1 MLSLNTKK
9 SIYMKNSRRK
19 FIQNAS
25 LAIMGAS
32 LKPSA
37 LWSNTNMVA
46 SKNLI
51 GVQLYSVR
59 EDMLK
64 NPMETLT
71 ALSKMG
77 IEYVEHAN
85 YINRKFYG
93 WTATEFKKVLGGLGL
108 KMPSGHTVMDATH
121 YDKSKKDFT
130 DDWKRTVE
138 DAAVMGQT
146 YVISPSIDDNLRN
159 TYDGLMQQLD
169 IFNQSGELCK
179 ASGMKFG
186 YHNHDFEFKEKLNGI
201 LMYDLILQHTD
212 PNLMVHQLDFGN
224 MYGAGGRAAEWINK
238 YPGRFQSLHIK
249 DEMKAANGKGEMND
263 GYEST
268 ILGDGVVDPKSIA
281 LLAKKIGGAHH
292 YIIEQE
298 SYQGISP
305 LDCVKINLERMKT
318 WGI

>member
-1 MLSLNTKK
+1 
-9 SIYMKNSRRK
+9 MKNSRRK

-37 LWSNTNMVA
+37 LWANTSFVA

-51 GVQLYSVR
+51 GVQLYTVR
-59 EDMLK
+59 EDMKK
-64 NPMETLT
+64 NPMATLT

-93 WTATEFKKVLGGLGL
+93 WTATEFKKVLDGLGI

-130 DDWKRTVE
+130 DIWKRTVE
-138 DAAVMGQT
+138 DAAVMGQA
-146 YVISPSIDDNLRN
+146 YVISPSIDDNLRS
-159 TYDGLMQQLD
+159 TYDGLMQQLE
-169 IFNQSGELCK
+169 IFNKSGELCK

-186 YHNHDFEFKEKLNGI
+186 YHNHDFEFKEKLNGT
-201 LMYDLILQHTD
+201 LMYDLILQNTD
-212 PNLMVHQLDFGN
+212 PNLVVHQLDFGN
-224 MYGAGGRAAEWINK
+224 MYGSGGRAAEWINK

-268 ILGDGVVDPKSIA
+268 TLGDGVVDPKSIA

-298 SYQGISP
+298 SYQGKAP
-305 LDCVKINLERMKT
+305 LDCVKIDLERIKT

>member
-1 MLSLNTKK
+1 
-9 SIYMKNSRRK
+9 MKNSRRK

-25 LAIMGAS
+25 LAILGAS

-37 LWSNTNMVA
+37 LWSSTNNVA

-59 EDMLK
+59 EDMYK
-64 NPMETLT
+64 KPMETLT

-77 IEYVEHAN
+77 FEYVEHAN
-85 YINRKFYG
+85 YMNRKFYG
-93 WTATEFKKVLGGLGL
+93 WTATEFKKVLDGLGM
-108 KMPSGHTVMDATH
+108 KMPSGHTVMTKNHWDNT
-121 YDKSKKDFT
+121 KKDFT
-130 DDWKRTVE
+130 DAWKLTVE
-138 DAAVMGQT
+138 DAAIVGQE
-146 YVISPSIDDNLRN
+146 YVISPSMDNKLRS
-159 TYDGLMQQLD
+159 TYDGLMQQID
-169 IFNQSGELCK
+169 AFNKSGELCK

-186 YHNHDFEFKEKLNGI
+186 YHNHDFEFKEKLNGT

-212 PNLMVHQLDFGN
+212 PNLVVHQLDFGN
-224 MYGAGGRAAEWINK
+224 MYGAGARGAEWINK
-238 YPGRFQSLHIK
+238 YPGRFQSLHVK
-249 DEMKAANGKGEMND
+249 DEIKAANGKGEMND

-268 ILGDGVVDPKSIA
+268 ILGEGVVDPKAIA

-298 SYQGISP
+298 SYQGKSP

>member
-1 MLSLNTKK
+1 
-9 SIYMKNSRRK
+9 MKNSRRK

-37 LWSNTNMVA
+37 LWSSTNNVA

-59 EDMLK
+59 EDMFKKPL
-64 NPMETLT
+64 ETLT

-77 IEYVEHAN
+77 IENVEHAN
-85 YINRKFYG
+85 YVNRKFYG
-93 WTATEFKKVLGGLGL
+93 WTAKEFKKVLDGLGI

-121 YDKSKKDFT
+121 WDKSKKDFT
-130 DDWKRTVE
+130 DVWKHTVE

-146 YVISPSIDDNLRN
+146 YVISPSIDDKLRS
-159 TYDGLMQQLD
+159 TYDGLMQQLEV
-169 IFNQSGELCK
+169 FNKSGELCK

-186 YHNHDFEFKEKLNGI
+186 YHNHDFEFKEKLNGT
-201 LMYDLILQHTD
+201 LMYDLILQNTD
-212 PNLMVHQLDFGN
+212 PNLVVHQLDFGN
-224 MYGAGGRAAEWINK
+224 MYGAGGRAAEWVKK
-238 YPGRFQSLHIK
+238 YPGRFQSLHVK
-249 DEMKAANGKGEMND
+249 DEIKAEKGEMND

-298 SYQGISP
+298 SYQNSTP
-305 LDCVKINLERMKT
+305 LESVRKDFEVMKS
-318 WGI
+318 WGY

>member
-1 MLSLNTKK
+1 
-9 SIYMKNSRRK
+9 MKNSRRK

-37 LWSNTNMVA
+37 LWSSTNNVA

-59 EDMLK
+59 EDMFKKPL
-64 NPMETLT
+64 ETLT

-77 IEYVEHAN
+77 IENVEHAN
-85 YINRKFYG
+85 YVNRKFYG
-93 WTATEFKKVLGGLGL
+93 WTAKEFKKVLDGLGI

-121 YDKSKKDFT
+121 WDKSKKDFT
-130 DDWKRTVE
+130 DVWKHTVE

-146 YVISPSIDDNLRN
+146 YVISPSIDDKLRS
-159 TYDGLMQQLD
+159 TYDGLMQQLEV
-169 IFNQSGELCK
+169 FNKSGELCK

-186 YHNHDFEFKEKLNGI
+186 YHNHDFEFKEKLNGT
-201 LMYDLILQHTD
+201 LMYDLILQNTD
-212 PNLMVHQLDFGN
+212 PNLVVHQLDFGN
-224 MYGAGGRAAEWINK
+224 MYGAGGRAAEWVKK
-238 YPGRFQSLHIK
+238 YPGRFQSLHVK
-249 DEMKAANGKGEMND
+249 DEIKAEKGEMND

-298 SYQGISP
+298 SYQGKAP
-305 LDCVKINLERMKT
+305 LDCVKIDLERMKT

>member
-1 MLSLNTKK
+1 
-9 SIYMKNSRRK
+9 MKNSRRK

-25 LAIMGAS
+25 LAFMGAS
-32 LKPSA
+32 LQPSS
-37 LWSNTNMVA
+37 LWSNTNNVA
-46 SKNLI
+46 AKNII

-59 EDMLK
+59 VDMLK
-64 NPMETLT
+64 NPMATLT

-85 YINRKFYG
+85 YINRKCYG
-93 WTATEFKKVLGGLGL
+93 WTAKEFKKVLDGLGL

-130 DDWKRTVE
+130 DVWKRTVE

-146 YVISPSIDDNLRN
+146 YVISPSIDDDLRS

-169 IFNQSGELCK
+169 IFNKSGELCK
-179 ASGMKFG
+179 ESGMKFG

-201 LMYDLILQHTD
+201 LMYDLILQNTD
-212 PNLMVHQLDFGN
+212 PNLVVHQLDFGN

-249 DEMKAANGKGEMND
+249 DEMKALNGKGEMND

-268 ILGDGVVDPKSIA
+268 ILGDGVVNPKSIA

-298 SYQGISP
+298 SYQGKSP

>member
-1 MLSLNTKK
+1 
-9 SIYMKNSRRK
+9 MKNSRRK

-37 LWSNTNMVA
+37 LWANTSFVA

-51 GVQLYSVR
+51 GVQLYTVR
-59 EDMLK
+59 EDMKK
-64 NPMETLT
+64 NPMATLT

-93 WTATEFKKVLGGLGL
+93 WTATEFKKVLDGLGI

-130 DDWKRTVE
+130 DIWKRTVE
-138 DAAVMGQT
+138 DAAVMGQA
-146 YVISPSIDDNLRN
+146 YVISPSIDDNLRS
-159 TYDGLMQQLD
+159 TYDGLMQQLE
-169 IFNQSGELCK
+169 IFNKSGELCK
-179 ASGMKFG
+179 ASCMKFG
-186 YHNHDFEFKEKLNGI
+186 YHNHDFEFKEKLNGT

-212 PNLMVHQLDFGN
+212 PNLVVHQLDFGN

-238 YPGRFQSLHIK
+238 YPGRFQSLHVK
-249 DEMKAANGKGEMND
+249 DEIKAEKGEMND

-268 ILGDGVVDPKSIA
+268 ILGEGVVDPKSIA

-298 SYQGISP
+298 SYQGKAP
-305 LDCVKINLERMKT
+305 LDCVKKDLAIMKT

>member
-1 MLSLNTKK
+1 
-9 SIYMKNSRRK
+9 MKNSRRK

-32 LKPSA
+32 LQPSS
-37 LWSNTNMVA
+37 LWSSTNNLA
-46 SKNLI
+46 KKNII

-59 EDMLK
+59 ADMLK

-85 YINRKFYG
+85 YVNRKCYG
-93 WTATEFKKVLGGLGL
+93 WTATEFKKVLDSLGI

-121 YDKSKKDFT
+121 YDKSKKNFT
-130 DDWKRTVE
+130 DAWKRTVE
-138 DAAVMGQT
+138 DAAIMGQT
-146 YVISPSIDDNLRN
+146 YVISPSIDDDLRN

-169 IFNQSGELCK
+169 IFNKSGELCK

-186 YHNHDFEFKEKLNGI
+186 YHNHDFEFKEKLNGT

-212 PNLMVHQLDFGN
+212 PNLVVHQLDFGN

-298 SYQGISP
+298 SYQGKSP

>member
-1 MLSLNTKK
+1 
-9 SIYMKNSRRK
+9 MKNSRRK

-37 LWSNTNMVA
+37 LWSSTNNVA

-59 EDMLK
+59 EDMFKKPL
-64 NPMETLT
+64 ETLT
-71 ALSKMG
+71 ALSKIG
-77 IEYVEHAN
+77 FEFVEHAN
-85 YINRKFYG
+85 YVNRKFYG
-93 WTATEFKKVLGGLGL
+93 WTAKEFKKVLDGLGI

-121 YDKSKKDFT
+121 WDKSKKDFT
-130 DDWKRTVE
+130 DVWKHTVE
-138 DAAVMGQT
+138 DAAVMGQS
-146 YVISPSIDDNLRN
+146 YVISPSIDDKLRS
-159 TYDGLMQQLD
+159 TYDGLMQQLEV
-169 IFNQSGELCK
+169 FNKSGELCK

-186 YHNHDFEFKEKLNGI
+186 YHNHDFEFKEKLNGT
-201 LMYDLILQHTD
+201 LMYDLILQNTD
-212 PNLMVHQLDFGN
+212 PNLVVHQLDFGN
-224 MYGAGGRAAEWINK
+224 MYGAGGRAAEWVKK
-238 YPGRFQSLHIK
+238 YPGRFQSLHVK
-249 DEMKAANGKGEMND
+249 DEIKAEKGEMND

-298 SYQGISP
+298 SYQGKAP
-305 LDCVKINLERMKT
+305 LDCVKIDLERMKT

>member
-1 MLSLNTKK
+1 
-9 SIYMKNSRRK
+9 MKNSRRK

-25 LAIMGAS
+25 LAILGAS

-37 LWSNTNMVA
+37 LWSSTNMVA

-59 EDMLK
+59 EDMYK
-64 NPMETLT
+64 KPMETLT

-77 IEYVEHAN
+77 FEFVEHAN
-85 YINRKFYG
+85 YVNRKFYG

-108 KMPSGHTVMDATH
+108 KMPSGHTVMNASHWDNA
-121 YDKSKKDFT
+121 KKDFT
-130 DDWKRTVE
+130 DVWKHTVE
-138 DAAVMGQT
+138 DAAVMGQS
-146 YVISPSIDDNLRN
+146 YVISPSIDDKLRS
-159 TYDGLMQQLD
+159 TYDGLMQQLE
-169 IFNQSGELCK
+169 IFNKSGELCK

-186 YHNHDFEFKEKLNGI
+186 YHNHDFEFKEKLNGQ
-201 LMYDLILQHTD
+201 LMYDIILQHTD
-212 PNLMVHQLDFGN
+212 PNLVVHQLDFGN

-238 YPGRFQSLHIK
+238 YPGRFQSLHVK
-249 DEMKAANGKGEMND
+249 DEIKAEKGEMND

-298 SYQGISP
+298 SYQGKSP
-305 LDCVKINLERMKT
+305 LDCVKIDLERIKT

>member
-1 MLSLNTKK
+1 
-9 SIYMKNSRRK
+9 MKNSRRK

-37 LWSNTNMVA
+37 LWSSTNNVA

-59 EDMLK
+59 EDMFKKPL
-64 NPMETLT
+64 ETLT

-77 IEYVEHAN
+77 FEFVEHAN
-85 YINRKFYG
+85 YVNRKFYG
-93 WTATEFKKVLGGLGL
+93 WAAPEFKKVLDGLGL
-108 KMPSGHTVMDATH
+108 KMPSGHTVMNASH
-121 YDKSKKDFT
+121 WDKSKKDFT
-130 DDWKRTVE
+130 TSWKQTVE

-146 YVISPSIDDNLRN
+146 YVISPSIDDKLRS
-159 TYDGLMQQLD
+159 TYDGLMQQLEV
-169 IFNQSGELCK
+169 FNKSGELCK

-186 YHNHDFEFKEKLNGI
+186 YHNHDFEFKEKLNST
-201 LMYDLILQHTD
+201 LMYDLILQNTD
-212 PNLMVHQLDFGN
+212 PNLVVHQLDFGN
-224 MYGAGGRAAEWINK
+224 MYGAGGRAAEWVKK
-238 YPGRFQSLHIK
+238 YPGRFQSLHVK
-249 DEMKAANGKGEMND
+249 DEIKAEKGEMND

-298 SYQGISP
+298 SYQGKAP
-305 LDCVKINLERMKT
+305 LDCVKIDLERMKT

>member
-1 MLSLNTKK
+1 
-9 SIYMKNSRRK
+9 MKNSRRK
-19 FIQNAS
+19 FIQNAT
-25 LAIMGAS
+25 LAIVGAS

-37 LWSNTNMVA
+37 LWSSTNVVA

-59 EDMLK
+59 DDMYK
-64 NPMETLT
+64 KPMETLT

-77 IEYVEHAN
+77 FEYVEHAN
-85 YINRKFYG
+85 YMNRKFYG
-93 WTATEFKKVLGGLGL
+93 WTATEFKKVLDGLGI

-121 YDKSKKDFT
+121 WDKSKKDFT
-130 DDWKRTVE
+130 DVWKHTVE
-138 DAAVMGQT
+138 DAAVMGQS
-146 YVISPSIDDNLRN
+146 YVISPSIDDKLRS
-159 TYDGLMQQLD
+159 TYDGLMQQLE
-169 IFNQSGELCK
+169 IFNKSGELCK

-186 YHNHDFEFKEKLNGI
+186 YHNHDFEFKEKLNGQ
-201 LMYDLILQHTD
+201 LMYDIILQHTD
-212 PNLMVHQLDFGN
+212 PNLVVHQLDFGN
-224 MYGAGGRAAEWINK
+224 MYGAGGRAAQWVSK

-249 DEMKAANGKGEMND
+249 DEIKAEKGEMND

-268 ILGDGVVDPKSIA
+268 TLGDGVVDPKAVA

-298 SYQGISP
+298 SYQGKAP
-305 LDCVKINLERMKT
+305 LDCVKIDLERIKT

>member
-1 MLSLNTKK
+1 
-9 SIYMKNSRRK
+9 MKNSRRK

-37 LWSNTNMVA
+37 LWSSTNNVA

-59 EDMLK
+59 EDMFKKPL
-64 NPMETLT
+64 ETLT

-77 IEYVEHAN
+77 FEFVEHAN
-85 YINRKFYG
+85 YVNRKFYG
-93 WTATEFKKVLGGLGL
+93 WAAPEFKKVLDGLGI

-121 YDKSKKDFT
+121 WDKSKKDFT
-130 DDWKRTVE
+130 TSWKQTVE

-146 YVISPSIDDNLRN
+146 YVISPSIDDKLRS
-159 TYDGLMQQLD
+159 TYDGLMQQLEV
-169 IFNQSGELCK
+169 FNKSGELCK

-186 YHNHDFEFKEKLNGI
+186 YHNHDFEFKEKLNGT
-201 LMYDLILQHTD
+201 LMYDLILQNTD
-212 PNLMVHQLDFGN
+212 PNLVVHQLDFGN
-224 MYGAGGRAAEWINK
+224 MYGAGGRAAEWVKK
-238 YPGRFQSLHIK
+238 YPGRFQSLHVK
-249 DEMKAANGKGEMND
+249 DEIKAEKGEMND

-298 SYQGISP
+298 SYQGKAP
-305 LDCVKINLERMKT
+305 LDCVKIDLERMKT

>member
-1 MLSLNTKK
+1 
-9 SIYMKNSRRK
+9 MKNSRRK

-32 LKPSA
+32 LQPST
-37 LWSNTNMVA
+37 LWSSTNNLA
-46 SKNLI
+46 KKNLI

-59 EDMLK
+59 ADMLK

-93 WTATEFKKVLGGLGL
+93 WTASEFKKVLEGLGL

-159 TYDGLMQQLD
+159 TYDGLMQQLE
-169 IFNQSGELCK
+169 IFNKSGELCK
-179 ASGMKFG
+179 ANGMKFG
-186 YHNHDFEFKEKLNGI
+186 YHNHDFEFKEKLNGT

-212 PNLMVHQLDFGN
+212 PNLVVHQLDFGN

-238 YPGRFQSLHIK
+238 YPGRFQSLHVK
-249 DEMKAANGKGEMND
+249 DEIKVAKGEMND

-268 ILGDGVVDPKSIA
+268 ILGEGVVDPKSIA

-298 SYQGISP
+298 SYQGKSP

>member
-1 MLSLNTKK
+1 
-9 SIYMKNSRRK
+9 MKNSRRK

-37 LWSNTNMVA
+37 LWSSTNNVA

-59 EDMLK
+59 EDMFKKPL
-64 NPMETLT
+64 ETLT
-71 ALSKMG
+71 ALSKIG
-77 IEYVEHAN
+77 FEFVEHAN
-85 YINRKFYG
+85 YVNRKFYG
-93 WTATEFKKVLGGLGL
+93 WAAPEFKKVLDGLGI

-121 YDKSKKDFT
+121 WDKSKKDFT
-130 DDWKRTVE
+130 DVWKHTVE
-138 DAAVMGQT
+138 DAAVMGQS
-146 YVISPSIDDNLRN
+146 YVISPSIDDKLRS
-159 TYDGLMQQLD
+159 TYDGLMQQLEV
-169 IFNQSGELCK
+169 FNKSGELCK

-186 YHNHDFEFKEKLNGI
+186 YHNHDFEFKEKLNGT
-201 LMYDLILQHTD
+201 LMYDLILQNTD
-212 PNLMVHQLDFGN
+212 PNLVVHQLDFGN
-224 MYGAGGRAAEWINK
+224 MYGAGGRAAEWVKK
-238 YPGRFQSLHIK
+238 YPGRFQSLHVK
-249 DEMKAANGKGEMND
+249 DEIKAEKGEMND

-298 SYQGISP
+298 SYQGKAP
-305 LDCVKINLERMKT
+305 LDCVKIDLERMKT

>member
-1 MLSLNTKK
+1 
-9 SIYMKNSRRK
+9 MKNSRRK

-37 LWSNTNMVA
+37 LWSSTNNVA

-59 EDMLK
+59 EDMFKKPL
-64 NPMETLT
+64 ETLT

-77 IEYVEHAN
+77 FEFVEHAN
-85 YINRKFYG
+85 YVNRKFYG
-93 WTATEFKKVLGGLGL
+93 WAAPEFKKILDGLGL
-108 KMPSGHTVMDATH
+108 KMPSGHTVMNASH
-121 YDKSKKDFT
+121 WDKSKKDFT
-130 DDWKRTVE
+130 TAWKQTVE

-146 YVISPSIDDNLRN
+146 YVISPSIDDKLRS
-159 TYDGLMQQLD
+159 TYDGLMQQLEV
-169 IFNQSGELCK
+169 FNKSGELCK

-186 YHNHDFEFKEKLNGI
+186 YHNHDFEFKEKLNGT
-201 LMYDLILQHTD
+201 LMYDLILQNTD
-212 PNLMVHQLDFGN
+212 PNLVVHQLDFGN
-224 MYGAGGRAAEWINK
+224 MYGAGGRAAEWVKK
-238 YPGRFQSLHIK
+238 YPGRFQSLHVK
-249 DEMKAANGKGEMND
+249 DEIKAEKGEMND

-298 SYQGISP
+298 SYQGKAP
-305 LDCVKINLERMKT
+305 LDCVKIDLERMKT

>member
-1 MLSLNTKK
+1 
-9 SIYMKNSRRK
+9 MKNSRRK

-25 LAIMGAS
+25 LAFMGAS
-32 LKPSA
+32 LQPSS
-37 LWSNTNMVA
+37 LWSNTNNVA
-46 SKNLI
+46 AKNII

-59 EDMLK
+59 VDMLK
-64 NPMETLT
+64 NPMSTLT

-85 YINRKFYG
+85 YINRKCYG
-93 WTATEFKKVLGGLGL
+93 WTAKEFKKVLDGLGL

-130 DDWKRTVE
+130 DVWKRTVE

-146 YVISPSIDDNLRN
+146 YVISPSIDDDLRS

-169 IFNQSGELCK
+169 IFNKSGELCK

-201 LMYDLILQHTD
+201 LMYDLILQNTD
-212 PNLMVHQLDFGN
+212 PNLVVHQLDFGN

-249 DEMKAANGKGEMND
+249 DEMKALNGKGEMND

-268 ILGDGVVDPKSIA
+268 ILGDGVVNPKSIA

-298 SYQGISP
+298 SYQGKSP

>member
-1 MLSLNTKK
+1 
-9 SIYMKNSRRK
+9 MKNSRRK

-25 LAIMGAS
+25 LAFMGAS
-32 LKPSA
+32 LQPSS
-37 LWSNTNMVA
+37 LWSSTNNVA
-46 SKNLI
+46 TKNII

-59 EDMLK
+59 VDMLK
-64 NPMETLT
+64 NPMATLT

-85 YINRKFYG
+85 YINRKCYG
-93 WTATEFKKVLGGLGL
+93 WTATEFKKVLDGLGL

-130 DDWKRTVE
+130 DVWKRTVE

-146 YVISPSIDDNLRN
+146 YVISPSIDDDLRS
-159 TYDGLMQQLD
+159 TYDGLMQQLE
-169 IFNQSGELCK
+169 IFNKSGELCK
-179 ASGMKFG
+179 ANGMKFG
-186 YHNHDFEFKEKLNGI
+186 YHNHDFEFKEKLNGT

-212 PNLMVHQLDFGN
+212 SNLVVHQLDFGN

-238 YPGRFQSLHIK
+238 YPGRIQSLHIK
-249 DEMKAANGKGEMND
+249 DEMKALNGKGEMND

-298 SYQGISP
+298 SYQGRSP

>member
-1 MLSLNTKK
+1 
-9 SIYMKNSRRK
+9 MKNTRRK

-25 LAIMGAS
+25 LAILGAS

-37 LWSNTNMVA
+37 LWANTSFAA

-59 EDMLK
+59 EDMYK
-64 NPMETLT
+64 KPMETLT

-77 IEYVEHAN
+77 FEFVEHAN
-85 YINRKFYG
+85 YVNRKFYG
-93 WTATEFKKVLGGLGL
+93 WEAPEFKKVLDGLGL
-108 KMPSGHTVMDATH
+108 KMPSGHTVMGTKHWDNT
-121 YDKSKKDFT
+121 KKDFT

-146 YVISPSIDDNLRN
+146 YVISPSMDDKLRS
-159 TYDGLMQQLD
+159 TYDGLMLQLD
-169 IFNQSGELCK
+169 VFNKSGELCK

-186 YHNHDFEFKEKLNGI
+186 YHNHDFEFKEKLNGT

-212 PNLMVHQLDFGN
+212 PNLVVHQLDFGN
-224 MYGAGGRAAEWINK
+224 MYGSGGRAAEWVSK
-238 YPGRFQSLHIK
+238 YPGRFQSLHVK
-249 DEMKAANGKGEMND
+249 DEIKSEKGKGEMND

-268 ILGDGVVDPKSIA
+268 ILGEGVVDPKSIA

-292 YIIEQE
+292 FIIEQE
-298 SYQGISP
+298 SYQGMTP
-305 LDCVKINLERMKT
+305 LDSVKKDLAIMKT

>member
-1 MLSLNTKK
+1 
-9 SIYMKNSRRK
+9 MKNSRRK

-37 LWSNTNMVA
+37 LWSSTNMVA

-59 EDMLK
+59 EDMFKKPL
-64 NPMETLT
+64 ETLT

-77 IEYVEHAN
+77 IENVEHAN
-85 YINRKFYG
+85 YVNRKFYG
-93 WTATEFKKVLGGLGL
+93 WTATEFKKVLDGLGI
-108 KMPSGHTVMDATH
+108 KMPSGHTVMNATH
-121 YDKSKKDFT
+121 WDKSKKDFT
-130 DDWKRTVE
+130 DVWKRTVE
-138 DAAVMGQT
+138 DAAIMGQS
-146 YVISPSIDDNLRN
+146 YVISPSIDDKLRS
-159 TYDGLMQQLD
+159 TYDGLMQQLE
-169 IFNQSGELCK
+169 IFNKSGELCK

-186 YHNHDFEFKEKLNGI
+186 YHNHDFEFKEKLNGQ
-201 LMYDLILQHTD
+201 LMYDIILQHTD
-212 PNLMVHQLDFGN
+212 PNLVIHQLDFGN
-224 MYGAGGRAAEWINK
+224 MYGAGGRAAEWVNK

-249 DEMKAANGKGEMND
+249 DEIKAEKGEMND

-268 ILGDGVVDPKSIA
+268 TLGDGVVDPKSIA

-298 SYQGISP
+298 SYQGKAP
-305 LDCVKINLERMKT
+305 LDCVKIDLERIKT

>member
-1 MLSLNTKK
+1 
-9 SIYMKNSRRK
+9 MKNSRRK

-37 LWSNTNMVA
+37 LWSSTNNVA

-59 EDMLK
+59 EDMFKKPL
-64 NPMETLT
+64 ETLT
-71 ALSKMG
+71 ALSKIG
-77 IEYVEHAN
+77 FEFVEHAN
-85 YINRKFYG
+85 YVNRKFYG
-93 WTATEFKKVLGGLGL
+93 WTAKEFKKVLDGLGI

-121 YDKSKKDFT
+121 WDKSKKDFT
-130 DDWKRTVE
+130 DVWKRTVE
-138 DAAVMGQT
+138 DAAVMGQS
-146 YVISPSIDDNLRN
+146 YVISPSIDDKLRS
-159 TYDGLMQQLD
+159 TYDGLMQQLE
-169 IFNQSGELCK
+169 IFNKSGELCK

-186 YHNHDFEFKEKLNGI
+186 YHNHDFEFKEKLNGQ
-201 LMYDLILQHTD
+201 LMYDIILQHTD
-212 PNLMVHQLDFGN
+212 PNLVIHQLDFGN
-224 MYGAGGRAAEWINK
+224 MYGAGGRAAQWVSK

-249 DEMKAANGKGEMND
+249 DEIKAEKGEMND

-268 ILGDGVVDPKSIA
+268 TLGDGVVDPKAIA

-298 SYQGISP
+298 SYQGKAP
-305 LDCVKINLERMKT
+305 LDCVKIDLERIKT

>member
-1 MLSLNTKK
+1 
-9 SIYMKNSRRK
+9 MKNSRRK

-32 LKPSA
+32 LQPSA

-59 EDMLK
+59 ADMLK

-130 DDWKRTVE
+130 DVWKRTVE

-146 YVISPSIDDNLRN
+146 YVISPSIDDDLRN
-159 TYDGLMQQLD
+159 TYDGLMQQIE
-169 IFNQSGELCK
+169 IFNKSGELCK

>member
-1 MLSLNTKK
+1 
-9 SIYMKNSRRK
+9 MKNSRRK

-37 LWSNTNMVA
+37 LWSSTNMVA

-59 EDMLK
+59 EDMYKKPL
-64 NPMETLT
+64 ETLT

-77 IEYVEHAN
+77 IENVEHAN
-85 YINRKFYG
+85 YVNSKFYG
-93 WTATEFKKVLGGLGL
+93 WTATEFKKVLDGLGI
-108 KMPSGHTVMDATH
+108 KMPSGHTVMNATH
-121 YDKSKKDFT
+121 WDKSKKDFT
-130 DDWKRTVE
+130 DVWKRTVE
-138 DAAVMGQT
+138 DAAIMGQS
-146 YVISPSIDDNLRN
+146 YVISPSIDDKLRS
-159 TYDGLMQQLD
+159 TYDGLMQQLE
-169 IFNQSGELCK
+169 IFNKSGELCK

-186 YHNHDFEFKEKLNGI
+186 YHNHDFEFKEKLNGQ
-201 LMYDLILQHTD
+201 LMYDIILQHTD
-212 PNLMVHQLDFGN
+212 PNLVIHQLDFGN
-224 MYGAGGRAAEWINK
+224 MYGAGGRAAEWVNK

-249 DEMKAANGKGEMND
+249 DEIKAEKGEMND

-268 ILGDGVVDPKSIA
+268 TLGDGVVDPKSIA

-298 SYQGISP
+298 SYQGKAP
-305 LDCVKINLERMKT
+305 LDCVKIDLERIKT